1 MSLIYTKTNKIKF
14 TSISERYEVNR
25 SVKGKLSE
33 LHSMLITYVSSHFKN
48 TKKYKQQVV
57 TMLNLI
63 TYAVYAD
70 EPVAVNWSSCNPFE
84 EIPDIDEEDIKN
96 VLGDTYLTVDSIDWD
111 VTPSSDVDVPVDLN
125 KSASDSK
132 VKIESKSI
140 HKIQE
145 SSPAGEITNPSSS
158 LTPKQDLY
166 IQPPS
171 IPQFDYNQVWMSGV
185 SGADRLVIYK
195 TLPEIPTKQNEISC
209 TTDVTKMR
217 YSELM
222 NLFPNHII
230 HTRSSTM
237 YQPSGDLEMIEDLGL
252 ILPIEG
258 YSRDQLVR
266 NLIEYPHF
274 YKLTRL
280 VDENFVSFYSHI
292 EIDGVLHDT
301 LDIWDSLP
309 ESKVIPKH
317 ADFLKEYVVRRY
329 LLERDKGVEHKYPM
343 FGSLDPFLTLFMPRE
358 RYAEKGYSDIERI
371 ARECVVSRVKYKQS
385 RNPVIR
391 RLAQNA

>member
-70 EPVAVNWSSCNPFE
+70 EPVVVNWSSCNPFD

-96 VLGDTYLTVDSIDWD
+96 VLGDIYLTVDSIDWD
-111 VTPSSDVDVPVDLN
+111 VTPSSDLDVPVDIN

-145 SSPAGEITNPSSS
+145 SSPASEITNPSSN

-237 YQPSGDLEMIEDLGL
+237 YQPSGDLEMVEDLGL

-292 EIDGVLHDT
+292 EIDGVLHNT

-329 LLERDKGVEHKYPM
+329 LLERDKGVKHKYPM

-358 RYAEKGYSDIERI
+358 GYAEKGYSDIDHI
-371 ARECVVSRVKYKQS
+371 ARKCVVSRVKYKQS